1 MMKLI
6 KLELRRNNL
15 KPYLWGSLG
24 IFIFAMVMGVFF
36 IALPIIDPSDPTSK
50 EMSDFTMLSPLI
62 SIIVMGSYTILGS
75 VMNTK
80 FIVEE
85 YTGRKNLL
93 LFTYPQKRSQI
104 LLAKFTLTFVFT
116 FSALILS
123 NVVALLLIGLIGNM
137 TGLITKPID
146 AGNVINVLILSIIL
160 GFIANSINTIALR
173 VGFLKKSI
181 IWTLVTAI
189 ILVSPLGNSVT
200 LISNSTFQIYL
211 LVGAVLMIICLILF
225 MGLLNK
231 VNKMECL

>member
-1 MMKLI
+1 MIQLI

-15 KPYLWGSLG
+15 KPYLWGCLG
-24 IFIFAMVMGVFF
+24 IFIFALVMGIFF
-36 IALPIIDPSDPTSK
+36 IALPLIDPSDPTSK
-50 EMSDFTMLSPLI
+50 EMSDFTMLSPII

-116 FSALILS
+116 FVALIVS
-123 NVVALLLIGLIGNM
+123 NVIVLFLVGLFGKM
-137 TGLITKPID
+137 TGLIIKTID
-146 AGNVINVLILSIIL
+146 MENVVTILLLSIIL
-160 GFIANSINTIALR
+160 GIIANLISTIALR
-173 VGFLKKSI
+173 VGFFKKSI
-181 IWTLVTAI
+181 IWTIVTAI
-189 ILVSPLGNSVT
+189 ILVSLFSNLVT
-200 LISNSTFQIYL
+200 LFSNFIL
-211 LVGAVLMIICLILF
+211 PVFLVVGAALMVICLILF
-225 MGLLNK
+225 IGLLKK

>member
-24 IFIFAMVMGVFF
+24 IFIFALVMGIFF
-36 IALPIIDPSDPTSK
+36 IALPLIAPSDPTSK

-62 SIIVMGSYTILGS
+62 SIIVMASYTILGS

-104 LLAKFTLTFVFT
+104 LLAKFIFIFVFT
-116 FSALILS
+116 FAALMFS
-123 NVVALLLIGLIGNM
+123 NVVVLLLIGLIGNM
-137 TGLITKPID
+137 TGLITKPIGLDD
-146 AGNVINVLILSIIL
+146 AMNVLLLSIIL
-160 GFIANSINTIALR
+160 GFIANSISTIALR
-173 VGFLKKSI
+173 VGFFKKSI

-189 ILVSPLGNSVT
+189 ILVAPLGNSVMLVSNFT
-200 LISNSTFQIYL
+200 LPIFL
-211 LVGAVLMIICLILF
+211 ALGAVLMFLCLILF
-225 MGLLNK
+225 IGLLKK
-231 VNKMECL
+231 VNKMEVV